1 MRHQL
6 IRVQIL
12 TLIAL
17 HAVTVA
23 AEPPKTLKFEPLE
36 TAYTDLIASKEQFA
50 DERLTEVQKLSL
62 QLEKLE
68 AAGKAIGNK
77 TYSVRLRVSAVTQ
90 PLGPK
95 RLLVHAQYVDPEQ
108 VKLFGKDATV
118 GVWTDDPKTASKLH
132 IGDEIELQGKI
143 FYGVHYLEQDVDRI
157 KNEWK
162 EQNLNISVALLR
174 GELTGWLREATVYM
188 VNPRIIPIQAESV
201 EGSISNQARA
211 VTAAAETP
219 KTPTIVPLSDAYVD
233 LIATEAQLD
242 EYKRMTAVQK
252 VSLQLEKVE
261 RAAKECRNKNYSV
274 RLRVSAVTLGPNRFL
289 VHGQYVDPHQIK
301 LFGKDA
307 TIGIWTDDAKTAA
320 KLYIGDEIELR
331 GKIFFQIDYMNSDV
345 TRLKNELNERN
356 LNISLACLHG
366 YLTGWIRGASIYMVN
381 PQIVPIQ
388 SDSVEGQE

>member
-6 IRVQIL
+6 ICVQIL
-12 TLIAL
+12 TLIVL
-17 HAVTVA
+17 HAVAVT
-23 AEPPKTLKFEPLE
+23 AEPPKPLKVEPLE

-62 QLEKLE
+62 QLEKLD
-68 AAGKAIGNK
+68 AAGKAIRNK

-90 PLGPK
+90 PLGPN

-162 EQNLNISVALLR
+162 ERNLNISVALLR

-188 VNPRIIPIQAESV
+188 VNPRIIPIQTESV
-201 EGSISNQARA
+201 EGSRSDQARA
-211 VTAAAETP
+211 VTDAAETP
-219 KTPTIVPLSDAYVD
+219 KTLTIEPLTDAYVD

-242 EYKRMTAVQK
+242 EYKRMTEVQK
-252 VSLQLEKVE
+252 LARQLEQLKKAV
-261 RAAKECRNKNYSV
+261 KECHNITYSV
-274 RLRVSAVTLGPNRFL
+274 RLRVSAVTLGPKRFL
-289 VHGQYVDPHQIK
+289 VHGQYVDPDQVK

-307 TIGIWTDDAKTAA
+307 NVGIWTEDAKTAA
-320 KLYIGDEIELR
+320 KLSIGDEIELR
-331 GKIFFQIDYMNSDV
+331 GKIFYGVGYFDRDV
-345 TRLKNELNERN
+345 DRIKDEWKERN
-356 LNISLACLHG
+356 MNISVACLHG
-366 YLTGWIRGASIYMVN
+366 YLTGWLRGTSIYMVN
-381 PQIVPIQ
+381 PQIEPIQ
-388 SDSVEGQE
+388 SYSVEGQE